1 MRKDITKYTQ
11 NLVGFQVVSEKV
23 LLSDTME
30 IAELSRLAR
39 LPIRRLRKA
48 TINVWI
54 ERTKFRCPHC
64 GSEEVSIY
72 FERHRM
78 VRGVANANIPVVIR
92 FGAHRIYCRDCGER
106 SYEEFKFLPGSKSHG
121 FKPID
126 SEWWH
131 FTLKNE
137 PYPDTYFTFPVY

>member
-11 NLVGFQVVSEKV
+11 NLVGFQVVSEKL

-30 IAELSRLAR
+30 VAELPRLAC

-64 GSEEVSIY
+64 GS
-72 FERHRM
+72 
-78 VRGVANANIPVVIR
+78 
-92 FGAHRIYCRDCGER
+92 
-106 SYEEFKFLPGSKSHG
+106 K
-121 FKPID
+121 
-126 SEWWH
+126 
-131 FTLKNE
+131 
-137 PYPDTYFTFPVY
+137 

>member
-1 MRKDITKYTQ
+1 MKIVNARTERYQMRKDITKYTQ

-30 IAELSRLAR
+30 VAELSRLAC

-54 ERTKFRCPHC
+54 ERTKFKCPHC

-78 VRGVANANIPVVIR
+78 ARGGYWKVAN
-92 FGAHRIYCRDCGER
+92 GKAH
-106 SYEEFKFLPGSKSHG
+106 L
-121 FKPID
+121 
-126 SEWWH
+126 
-131 FTLKNE
+131 LKQ
-137 PYPDTYFTFPVY
+137 